1 MDITLKQ
8 KNGEKVY
15 TDWNVSKTIILNCTE
30 EKGATYCRD
39 LCYHE
44 SVWTK
49 NDYGMEINHTQFMKN
64 NNITRRF
71 DKEFYQHEYLQ

>member
-1 MDITLKQ
+1 MDIIKTLKI
-8 KNGEKVY
+8 GEKVY

-30 EKGATYCRD
+30 EKGATYCRN

-49 NDYGMEINHTQFMKN
+49 MITKVWRNHTQFMNN
-64 NNITRRF
+64 NNITEDLR
-71 DKEFYQHEYLQ
+71 KNSINMNMQ

>member
-1 MDITLKQ
+1 MVMDIIKTL

-30 EKGATYCRD
+30 EEGATYCRD

-49 NDYGMEINHTQFMKN
+49 RRLRMEKPQSN
-64 NNITRRF
+64 
-71 DKEFYQHEYLQ
+71 L